1 MELLRHD
8 ERTDGINV
16 YEDTITAGEEPYCQL
31 SAEEL
36 LEGSKQYAVD
46 DAIIRLFKN
55 LGGYGT
61 RDSPI
66 TVKLPENVNIEFAS
80 MGEIPGLF
88 EPIQITLRVWRES

>member
-1 MELLRHD
+1 MLLHLQQPQVQKFLLRCLQPPQ
-8 ERTDGINV
+8 I
-16 YEDTITAGEEPYCQL
+16 EPYCQL